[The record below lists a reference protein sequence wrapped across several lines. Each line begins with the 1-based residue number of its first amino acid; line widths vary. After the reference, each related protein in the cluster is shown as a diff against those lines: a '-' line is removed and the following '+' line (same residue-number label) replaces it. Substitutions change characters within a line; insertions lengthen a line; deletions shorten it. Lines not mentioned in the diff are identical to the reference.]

1 MNGIAMPN
9 YILDQHLEEQV
20 AEKWKLLNI
29 YGKLMDRTEAEQFT
43 LREMPIAVDSLDF
56 DNLAARIH
64 QDIFLKNNLQ
74 QNIYV
79 DYTPHWDYCAPSIQ
93 QQILNTEPK
102 ESPHDVLAFRNQY
115 RQYFQ
120 IAIGARKQEL
130 EALGMFAD
138 WKNSTKNLSNRNESK
153 ILASFNKLRAQK
165 QIETDQKLEVWC
177 YNRNMVAGEDDFE
190 IRPTEVLSGY
200 VKFPMKVGFEEF
212 GSSMSIV
219 VFIKGI
225 WQVVATVAIGIRTD
239 QRYFVAKLG
248 EETVIIAESDVLSD
262 VLEDKLQFIR
272 PIDSEQVAECIC
284 MHPILNSDIPV
295 VQLSDANNWDGIS
308 HIAPGHDPDHY
319 IIAQTKALP
328 ISSVIDNTGYL
339 NETTNMFYGLKIT
352 EAEKII
358 ESELAKRNYLV
369 QTSKSVVQ
377 LPYCSMSKCSAIYRL
392 VHKWSLAIDR
402 SVVTK
407 LVNCDQNW
415 DGHPTEDT
423 LWIKE
428 MILQTPPPSISSHR
442 NGSIPF
448 PIFQCEKCNT
458 QLSDA
463 KTLKAIRELIS
474 RRGNDIWFKL
484 EAEDLLPMETI
495 CTSCGS
501 RKFHKETTFLS
512 EKFAVII
519 NEINNS
525 DVGKNYPKSTS
536 YYFHCS
542 EEFSKWFAQLNL
554 VSIALHKTIPYRK
567 VEMVKI
573 NKNFAHL
580 GVNEEIVCR
589 YPADVVRI
597 FAIAESHNG
606 NSVDQKFQACQKNY
620 RYISETLQQ
629 ILFII
634 SGLNSKQD
642 SQTLSNIHESDNQVL
657 EHTNTWLSEI
667 DFAYVRKDFGLVWC
681 LIKEFSQMH
690 LRENYLPQVE
700 DFIAKNNS
708 FLVSGFT
715 RSLHYQILIVYLQ
728 RIAPITPFLS
738 EYIYAKLIDQI
749 NPIEAPQLSIFLL
762 DWVSQIPKN

>member
-1 MNGIAMPN
+1 MNDTAMPN

-29 YGKLMDRTEAEQFT
+29 YEKLMDRTEAERFT

-74 QNIYV
+74 QNIHV
-79 DYTPHWDYCAPSIQ
+79 DYKPHWDYCAPSIQ
-93 QQILNTEPK
+93 QQVLNTEPK
-102 ESPHDVLAFRNQY
+102 ESHDVLAFRNQY
-115 RQYFQ
+115 KQHFQ
-120 IAIGARKQEL
+120 TAIVTRKQEL

-138 WKNSTKNLSNRNESK
+138 WKNSTKNLCNRNESK
-153 ILASFNKLRAQK
+153 ILTSFNKLRAQK

-177 YNRNMVAGEDDFE
+177 YNRNTVVDEDDFE

-219 VFIKGI
+219 VSIQEI

-239 QRYFVAKLG
+239 QRYFIAKLDK
-248 EETVIIAESDVLSD
+248 EMVITTESDVL
-262 VLEDKLQFIR
+262 EGKLQLIR

-284 MHPILNSDIPV
+284 MHPILNSDIPI

-319 IIAQTKALP
+319 IIAKTKALP

-339 NETTNMFYGLKIT
+339 NEATNMFYGLKIA

-377 LPYCSMSKCSAIYRL
+377 LPYCNMSKCSVIYRL

-415 DGHPTEDT
+415 EGHPTEET

-458 QLSDA
+458 QLSDT

-525 DVGKNYPKSTS
+525 DVGKNYPKSINH
-536 YYFHCS
+536 YFYCS
-542 EEFSKWFAQLNL
+542 ENFPKWFAQLNL
-554 VSIALHKTIPYRK
+554 VSIALHKTIPYRR
-567 VEMVKI
+567 VEMTKI
-573 NKNFAHL
+573 NKNFAQL
-580 GVNEEIVCR
+580 GVDGEIIGR

-606 NSVDQKFQACQKNY
+606 NSVNQQFQACQKDY
-620 RYISETLQQ
+620 WYVSETLQQ

-642 SQTLSNIHESDNQVL
+642 SQTLRNLHESDSQAL
-657 EHTNTWLSEI
+657 ERTNTWLSEI

-681 LIKEFSQMH
+681 LVKEFSQMY
-690 LRENYLPQVE
+690 LRENYLAQLE
-700 DFIAKNNS
+700 DLIAKNNS
-708 FLVSGFT
+708 SLVSGFT
-715 RSLHYQILIVYLQ
+715 RSLHYQILIAYLQ
-728 RIAPITPFLS
+728 RIAPITPFLT
-738 EYIYAKLIDQI
+738 EYTYTKLIDQI

-762 DWVSQIPKN
+762 DWVSRIPEN

>member
-1 MNGIAMPN
+1 MNGTAMPN

-29 YGKLMDRTEAEQFT
+29 YEKLMDRTEAERFT

-74 QNIYV
+74 QNIHV
-79 DYTPHWDYCAPSIQ
+79 DYKPHWDYCAPSIQ
-93 QQILNTEPK
+93 QQVLNTEPK
-102 ESPHDVLAFRNQY
+102 ESHDVLAFRNQY
-115 RQYFQ
+115 KQHFQ
-120 IAIGARKQEL
+120 TAIVTRKQEL

-138 WKNSTKNLSNRNESK
+138 WKNSTKNLCNRNESK
-153 ILASFNKLRAQK
+153 ILTSFNKLRAQK

-177 YNRNMVAGEDDFE
+177 YNRNTVVDEDDFE

-219 VFIKGI
+219 VSIQEI

-239 QRYFVAKLG
+239 QRYFIAKLG
-248 EETVIIAESDVLSD
+248 KEMVITAESD
-262 VLEDKLQFIR
+262 VLEDKLQLIR
-272 PIDSEQVAECIC
+272 PIDSEKVAECIC
-284 MHPILNSDIPV
+284 MHPILNSDIPI

-319 IIAQTKALP
+319 IIAKTKALP

-339 NETTNMFYGLKIT
+339 NEATNMFYGLKIA

-377 LPYCSMSKCSAIYRL
+377 LPYCNMSKCSVIYRL

-415 DGHPTEDT
+415 EGHPTEET

-428 MILQTPPPSISSHR
+428 MILQTSPPSISSHR

-458 QLSDA
+458 QLSDT

-525 DVGKNYPKSTS
+525 DVGKNYPKSINH
-536 YYFHCS
+536 YFYCS
-542 EEFSKWFAQLNL
+542 ENFPKWFAQLNL
-554 VSIALHKTIPYRK
+554 VSIALHKTIPYRR
-567 VEMVKI
+567 VEMTKI
-573 NKNFAHL
+573 NKNFAQL
-580 GVNEEIVCR
+580 GVDGEIIGR

-606 NSVDQKFQACQKNY
+606 NSVNQQFQACQKDY
-620 RYISETLQQ
+620 WYVSETLQQ

-642 SQTLSNIHESDNQVL
+642 SQTLRNLHESDNQVL
-657 EHTNTWLSEI
+657 ERTNTWLSEI
-667 DFAYVRKDFGLVWC
+667 DSAYARKDFGLVWC
-681 LIKEFSQMH
+681 LVKEFSQMY
-690 LRENYLPQVE
+690 LREDYLPQLE
-700 DFIAKNNS
+700 DLITKNDS
-708 FLVSGFT
+708 SLVSGFT
-715 RSLHYQILIVYLQ
+715 RSLHYQILIAYLQ
-728 RIAPITPFLS
+728 RIAPITPFLT
-738 EYIYAKLIDQI
+738 EYTYTKLIDQI

-762 DWVSQIPKN
+762 DWVSQIPEN